1 MLFKVIVWNKDDGER
16 IDFDIV
22 EENEIDETI
31 ERLLKNAKRD
41 GFDNVDFHWEE
52 Y

>member
-1 MLFKVIVWNKDDGER
+1 MYKVIVWNKEDGER

-22 EENEIDETI
+22 EEEEIDETI
-31 ERLLKNAKRD
+31 DRLMENAKRQGYND
-41 GFDNVDFHWEE
+41 IDFQWEM